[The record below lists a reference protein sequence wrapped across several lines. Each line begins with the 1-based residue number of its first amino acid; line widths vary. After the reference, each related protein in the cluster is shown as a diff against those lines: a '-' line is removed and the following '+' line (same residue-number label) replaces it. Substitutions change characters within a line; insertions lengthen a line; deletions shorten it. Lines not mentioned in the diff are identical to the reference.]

1 MFEAQQAAIE
11 VAGGRTVL
19 TAKLVDLTAELG
31 EFVFESRYTLRQE
44 NQVFDA
50 LLFIAVLSP
59 SLDTFAKDFP
69 LWEQR

>member
-1 MFEAQQAAIE
+1 MFEAQQPPIE

-44 NQVFDA
+44 GQVFEG
-50 LLFIAVLSP
+50 F
-59 SLDTFAKDFP
+59 
-69 LWEQR
+69 EN